1 MFKHRPII
9 IPEINSQSA
18 ICDYLLQTSLIL
30 SAKVIPTYVF
40 FVNFP
45 RKIYQKPFDQIN
57 PHLIHSYPIQI
68 IPFNRFELIQ
78 QLNILLSFNLLYL
91 LVLIRHHHR
100 PRYWFFYPQLI
111 NLIRFS
117 PPPRAINYDIVDSYN
132 CPDSQKQFLL
142 QHAST
147 ITAISRNLISQ
158 YQSLWPAAHIHLVP
172 QGFNLLKSPA
182 QFPPLKNLNKL
193 TNRIGF
199 IGVLSNR
206 LDYQLLFSVIKNNPK
221 YNFIFVGPTGTDI
234 NVSPKPVEKLN
245 RQLLSFKNVHYLG
258 PAPKDQIESV
268 IKFFDIAIIPYDIQD
283 QFNRLCYPMKIFEYF
298 ACQKPVVSTLIEELK
313 QFPDLIKIGNTPT
326 EWQKH
331 LESLMSRPLP
341 SSLKTKANKLSQD
354 NSWEHKVDQILNLI
368 SA

>member
-57 PHLIHSYPIQI
+57 PHLIHFYPIQI

-78 QLNILLSFNLLYL
+78 QLNILLSFNLLYF

-147 ITAISRNLISQ
+147 ITAISRNLIFQ
-158 YQSLWPAAHIHLVP
+158 YQSHWPTAHIHLVP
-172 QGFNLLKSPA
+172 QGFNLLKSPS
-182 QFPPLKNLNKL
+182 QFPPLKSLNKL

-245 RQLLSFKNVHYLG
+245 RQLFSFKNVHYLG

-268 IKFFDIAIIPYDIQD
+268 IKFFDIAIIPYDTND
-283 QFNRLCYPMKIFEYF
+283 DFNRLCYPMKLFEYF
-298 ACQKPVVSTLIEELK
+298 AAGKPVVSTPIEELK
-313 QFPDLIKIGNTPT
+313 NFPNLVFVSNSADGWIKTIHKILSKPWPAILQQQ
-326 EWQKH
+326 EKLLAQKNCW
-331 LESLMSRPLP
+331 
-341 SSLKTKANKLSQD
+341 KNKI
-354 NSWEHKVDQILNLI
+354 NQILKLI
-368 SA
+368 SD